1 MVVHAQRPAPVLRGR
16 APESAMLDELLDAV
30 RAGDSGTLVLRG
42 EPGIG
47 KTALLDYAAARAE
60 GCNVL
65 RVVGF
70 EAEMELPFAA
80 VQRLCM
86 PLLEGL
92 ERLPPPQRD
101 ALATALGL
109 SAGPRPDRFLVGL
122 AVLSLLANA
131 TEAQPLVCLVDDAH
145 WLDHS
150 SAEVISLVARRLQ
163 AESVV
168 IVFAERDMDEPRDL
182 AGLPELRLERLSA
195 ADARALLEESSLA
208 PIEERINDRII
219 AEARGNP
226 LALLELPRG
235 LLAAGD
241 GGGPSAP
248 GASLPSRIEKSYRRR
263 LTELP
268 AETRR
273 LLLVAAAEPLG
284 DPQLLRR
291 AASGLGIPLEAA
303 APAESEG
310 LMEIGGQVV
319 FSHPLLRSAIY
330 RAAPPGERR
339 KAHEALAAAT
349 DPALDPDRRAWHR
362 AQSTLAPDEDI
373 AAELESS
380 AERAQGRGAVAAA
393 AAFLE
398 RAVELTPEPH
408 RRAQRALAAARAK
421 RLAGLPGAASSLLA
435 LAMRGPLD
443 ELEDAVAQRL
453 RGEIALDQIRDGEA
467 ASLLLDAARRL
478 ETLDADLA
486 RETYLEA
493 MWAAG
498 NAGRFGAGM
507 GAAAAAARAAQPAVR
522 QPAATDLL
530 VDGLAVLS
538 TDGYADGA
546 AILKRALAMSLEED
560 GRDERSLRTMR
571 MAARVAAELFD
582 VEAWNDLA
590 TRHAQVARELGLLG
604 MLPVTVAYLATLR
617 IHEGRLEA
625 GAALLDE
632 ADAISA
638 GAGNPRNVSRLL
650 LTAYRGDMTETSAL
664 ADVLLR
670 EAAARADGLI
680 VSVCDHAL
688 AILHNGL
695 GHYERALGAA
705 QAASERD
712 ELSVTSWSLPELVE
726 AAARGGK
733 QRAAAEALERLCERT
748 RAAGT
753 DFARGIEAR
762 SRALT
767 AQGAQAEDAYREAI
781 ELLDTTRM
789 KPALARARLVYGEWL
804 RRENRRVDARG
815 QLRGAFELLHGM
827 GIGAYAERARRE
839 LLATGE
845 TVRKRT
851 DDARGQLTPQEEHIA
866 QLAADGYTNAEIGAQ
881 LFLSSRTVEWHL
893 RKVFTK
899 LGVSSRRQLRTAFR

>member
-1 MVVHAQRPAPVLRGR
+1 
-16 APESAMLDELLDAV
+16 
-30 RAGDSGTLVLRG
+30 
-42 EPGIG
+42 
-47 KTALLDYAAARAE
+47 
-60 GCNVL
+60 
-65 RVVGF
+65 
-70 EAEMELPFAA
+70 ME
-80 VQRLCM
+80 V
-86 PLLEGL
+86 
-92 ERLPPPQRD
+92 
-101 ALATALGL
+101 
-109 SAGPRPDRFLVGL
+109 
-122 AVLSLLANA
+122 
-131 TEAQPLVCLVDDAH
+131 
-145 WLDHS
+145 
-150 SAEVISLVARRLQ
+150 
-163 AESVV
+163 
-168 IVFAERDMDEPRDL
+168 
-182 AGLPELRLERLSA
+182 
-195 ADARALLEESSLA
+195 
-208 PIEERINDRII
+208 
-219 AEARGNP
+219 
-226 LALLELPRG
+226 
-235 LLAAGD
+235 
-241 GGGPSAP
+241 
-248 GASLPSRIEKSYRRR
+248 
-263 LTELP
+263 
-268 AETRR
+268 
-273 LLLVAAAEPLG
+273 
-284 DPQLLRR
+284 
-291 AASGLGIPLEAA
+291 
-303 APAESEG
+303 
-310 LMEIGGQVV
+310 GGQVV

-339 KAHEALAAAT
+339 KAHRALAAAT
-349 DPALDPDRRAWHR
+349 DAALDPDRRAWHR

-373 AAELESS
+373 AAELDSS
-380 AERAQGRGAVAAA
+380 AERAQGRGALAAA

-421 RLAGLPGAASSLLA
+421 RLAGLPGAASSLVTI
-435 LAMRGPLD
+435 AMRGPLD
-443 ELEDAVAQRL
+443 ELEGAVAQRL

-493 MWAAG
+493 LWAAG

-507 GAAAAAARAAQPAVR
+507 GAAAAAARAAQPTGR
-522 QPAATDLL
+522 QPTATDLL
-530 VDGLAVLS
+530 LDGLAVLS

-546 AILKRALAMSLEED
+546 AILKRALAMFLEED

-571 MAARVAAELFD
+571 VAARVAAELFD
-582 VEAWNDLA
+582 VEAWNDVA

-604 MLPVTVAYLATLR
+604 MLPVTVGYLATLR

-638 GAGNPRNVSRLL
+638 VAGNPRNVSRLL
-650 LTAYRGDMTETSAL
+650 LTAYRGDVTETSAL

-670 EAAARADGLI
+670 EAAVRGDGLI

-753 DFARGIEAR
+753 DFAHGIEAR

-767 AQGAQAEDAYREAI
+767 AEGAQAEDGYREAI

-789 KPALARARLVYGEWL
+789 KPALARSRLVYGEWL

-815 QLRGAFELLHGM
+815 QLREAFELLHDM

-851 DDARGQLTPQEEHIA
+851 DDTRGQLTPQEEHIA

-899 LGVSSRRQLRTAFR
+899 LGVSSRRELRTAFR